1 MRGLRALGLF
11 VLAALQVT
19 AAGAAVSAGERTS
32 GSLPLRPIL
41 RVTSTAGPCPPG
53 VSSTTE
59 CYARRSVGR
68 VAGRGDVLVTY
79 TYLAD
84 LSHPSC
90 AAGSVKI
97 LEYPARIAVPGKGEL
112 QVVIGARPDCF
123 SPAAGLSV
131 TQSFEI
137 TGGTGAYAGAI
148 GSGSV
153 ARSLGYTNTGAA
165 GRETWTGT
173 LTVPGLEFDVAP
185 PKLSGA
191 TSRLIRAPRGAKTIR
206 VAFRVSATDDRDGSV
221 AATCSPRPGS
231 RFKVGRT
238 RVTCTAVD
246 GSGNAATAAFWITV
260 R

>member
-41 RVTSTAGPCPPG
+41 QVTSTAGPCPPG

-68 VAGRGDVLVTY
+68 VAGLGDVIVTY

-137 TGGTGAYAGAI
+137 TAVPARTQEPSGAGP
-148 GSGSV
+148 SP
-153 ARSLGYTNTGAA
+153 ARS
-165 GRETWTGT
+165 
-173 LTVPGLEFDVAP
+173 
-185 PKLSGA
+185 A
-191 TSRLIRAPRGAKTIR
+191 TPTPELR
-206 VAFRVSATDDRDGSV
+206 
-221 AATCSPRPGS
+221 
-231 RFKVGRT
+231 VGR
-238 RVTCTAVD
+238 R
-246 GSGNAATAAFWITV
+246 GPGH
-260 R
+260 